1 MYHFKDNR
9 GFTLIELLVVMVLLS
24 LSMSII
30 LPLTVENVEKS
41 RISGEIQLVDLFLR
55 EVKRDSF
62 FLQQPLQIIFVGKQ
76 ITVKGTDY
84 AKTLNTEYIGF
95 ENVKVQFEPTGA
107 LPSEKVVAVA
117 DTRRWELSFEE
128 TETVWNDPD

>member
-1 MYHFKDNR
+1 MYRSKHYR
-9 GFTLIELLVVMVLLS
+9 GFTLIELLVVMLLLS

-41 RISGEIQLVDLFLR
+41 RISGEIQLVDLFLQ
-55 EVKRDSF
+55 EVRRDSF

-76 ITVKGTDY
+76 ITVKGKDY

-95 ENVKVQFEPTGA
+95 ENEKVQFEPTGA
-107 LPSEKVVAVA
+107 LPTKKVTAVA
-117 DTRRWELSFEE
+117 ETRRWELSFEE